1 MDAKVTLSFNK
12 AVIERAK
19 EYAQA
24 HNMSLSRMLE
34 LILTK
39 ITSNQYASLEDFP
52 ISDWVNTIAEGEPVY
67 ITQPKGRSKQ
77 KAEFRQR
84 KTKH

>member
-12 AVIERAK
+12 TVIERAK
-19 EYAQA
+19 QYAES

-34 LILTK
+34 LILDK

-52 ISDWVNTIAEGEPVY
+52 ISDWVNTIAEGEVSY
-67 ITQPKGRSKQ
+67 ITPKSRAKQ
-77 KAEFRQR
+77 KTEFRQR
-84 KTKH
+84 KTK